1 VLAALLE
8 GEASGYELAK
18 RFHVS
23 VANFWPATSQQI
35 YRDLDGLERD
45 GLVAARIVEQ
55 VRRPNKRV
63 FTLTEAGRAELH
75 AFTTQPARPTAL
87 RDDLLVKLQAVDAG
101 DPAAV
106 IEALRVRLNASRDK
120 LAQYD
125 KLRDRML
132 AGRDEAEFLRE
143 SDRIGPFLT
152 LLGGRLYEQQNI
164 RWTETVLELLTQ
176 RSGHV
181 ISACSDALIAT
192 QGRPQPPAESHRP
205 QSTATAGA
213 PRPGRVRHGPQP
225 HPIR

>member
-1 VLAALLE
+1 VSLRHAVLAALLE

-35 YRDLDGLERD
+35 YRDLDRLEQD
-45 GLVAARIVEQ
+45 GLVAARVVEQ
-55 VRRPNKRV
+55 TKRPNKRV
-63 FTLTEAGRAELH
+63 FTITEAGRAELH
-75 AFTTQPARPTAL
+75 AFTTEPARPTAF

-106 IEALRVRLNASRDK
+106 IAALRVRLNESRDK

-132 AGRDEAEFLRE
+132 AGRGDAEFLRDA
-143 SDRIGPFLT
+143 DRIGPYLT

-164 RWTETVLELLTQ
+164 RWTETVLELLAQ
-176 RSGHV
+176 RSGKV
-181 ISACSDALIAT
+181 ISASSPSAS
-192 QGRPQPPAESHRP
+192 R
-205 QSTATAGA
+205 
-213 PRPGRVRHGPQP
+213 
-225 HPIR
+225 

>member
-1 VLAALLE
+1 MVS
-8 GEASGYELAK
+8 SG
-18 RFHVS
+18 
-23 VANFWPATSQQI
+23 
-35 YRDLDGLERD
+35 D
-45 GLVAARIVEQ
+45 GLVTARVVEQ

-101 DPAAV
+101 YAAAV

-143 SDRIGPFLT
+143 ADRIGPF
-152 LLGGRLYEQQNI
+152 
-164 RWTETVLELLTQ
+164 
-176 RSGHV
+176 
-181 ISACSDALIAT
+181 
-192 QGRPQPPAESHRP
+192 
-205 QSTATAGA
+205 
-213 PRPGRVRHGPQP
+213 
-225 HPIR
+225 